1 MQRIIRSME
10 NKYLLPS
17 LDLVEKVFSE
27 HESPQEGKF
36 VRSLVDEIRSKKYYI
51 PKLELVMT
59 DENDEIIGY
68 AMF

>member
-36 VRSLVDEIRSKKYYI
+36 VRSLVEEIRSK
-51 PKLELVMT
+51 
-59 DENDEIIGY
+59 NII
-68 AMF
+68 FPNLN